1 MKKYSLVLAMLLA
14 SIAPYADA
22 STNGTITFSGQII
35 SAQQAQNLT
44 QIEPQSTTDS
54 SGNPTTQYA
63 VVSVPTGQVLATFPT
78 LSAAQSFATQ
88 VTPEVAY
95 RQ

>member
-1 MKKYSLVLAMLLA
+1 MKKYLLALAVLLA
-14 SIAPYADA
+14 SAAPYAVA

-44 QIEPQSTTDS
+44 QIEPQSSTDS
-54 SGNPTTQYA
+54 SGNQTTQYA
-63 VVSVPTGQVLATFPT
+63 VVSVPTGQVLATFST
-78 LSAAQSFATQ
+78 LSAAQGFAQQ
-88 VTPEVAY
+88 VSPAVAY